1 MAIQLPSRKAPQGRR
16 KYAQPITR
24 RNIQRVQ
31 GRPDPGAKGG
41 PNAAA
46 TPLAFGG
53 GKGLIEA
60 GTQLQQLGE
69 KWRLAE
75 IQRQKQRN
83 ALLLERVTDL
93 MKDGFNK
100 IVAKQQP
107 TRIAQQ
113 NKGGV
118 PPFGVKQTPSPS
130 STGGGGFPGKLD
142 ATGSIPAE
150 IMQKDWPTQ

>member
-16 KYAQPITR
+16 QYAQPITR
-24 RNIQRVQ
+24 KNIKRV
-31 GRPDPGAKGG
+31 PNAADPGGRGG

-46 TPLAFGG
+46 TPGAFGG
-53 GKGLIEA
+53 GKGLVDA

-75 IQRQKQRN
+75 IQRQNQRN

-93 MKDGFNK
+93 MKNGFSN
-100 IVAKQQP
+100 IVANQP
-107 TRIAQQ
+107 TGMTQRA
-113 NKGGV
+113 KGKV

-130 STGGGGFPGKLD
+130 STGEGKSYEAQSTD
-142 ATGSIPAE
+142 WR
-150 IMQKDWPTQ
+150 KDGM

>member
-16 KYAQPITR
+16 QYAQPITR
-24 RNIQRVQ
+24 KNIKRV
-31 GRPDPGAKGG
+31 PNAADPGARGG

-46 TPLAFGG
+46 TPGAFGG
-53 GKGLIEA
+53 GKGLETA
-60 GTQLQQLGE
+60 GNQLTALGE

-83 ALLLERVTDL
+83 ALLFERVTLL

-107 TRIAQQ
+107 THIAQQ

-118 PPFGVKQTPSPS
+118 PPFGVKQTSPPS
-130 STGGGGFPGKLD
+130 STGGGGYPGEVD
-142 ATGSIPAE
+142 DTGSIPN
-150 IMQKDWPTQ
+150 MGPWK

>member
-24 RNIQRVQ
+24 KNIKQVSSAS
-31 GRPDPGAKGG
+31 DPGARGG

-69 KWRLAE
+69 KWAKE
-75 IQRQKQRN
+75 NAIAQAQRD
-83 ALLLERVTDL
+83 ALLQEKVL
-93 MKDGFNK
+93 MDTIHKLK
-100 IVAKQQP
+100 EMQLKPP
-107 TRIAQQ
+107 TAQTGILNAPNLNLGGANAGGGYQ
-113 NKGGV
+113 GPMTKGGNI
-118 PPFGVKQTPSPS
+118 PESKMKA
-130 STGGGGFPGKLD
+130 GK
-142 ATGSIPAE
+142 IPWNE
-150 IMQKDWPTQ
+150 